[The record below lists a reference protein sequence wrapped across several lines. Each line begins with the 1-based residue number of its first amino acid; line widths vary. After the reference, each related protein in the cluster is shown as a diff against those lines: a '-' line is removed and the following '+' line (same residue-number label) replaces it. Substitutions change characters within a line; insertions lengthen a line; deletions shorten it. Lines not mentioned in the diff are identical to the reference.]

1 MPRVLIT
8 GASGFVG
15 GWLAREWH
23 DSGAEVLGISRR
35 AESPAGAAK
44 AVDLLDAAAVEAAVR
59 EFQPDFVCHLAALA
73 STGRSWQQPSRC
85 VGDNQAMTW
94 NLLEAVRQHAGTAT
108 VLVAGSGEGY
118 GVPQQLPVSELHR
131 LAPGTP
137 YAIAKAATDLI
148 GGLYA
153 DAHGLNVVRARAF
166 NHAGP
171 GQGGSFLVG
180 SICSQAA
187 EQLAANP
194 GSQITVR
201 TGAAEV
207 RRDYCDVRDVA
218 RAYRLLCEAGEP
230 GIWNVCSGSSTSTSE
245 VVALLEEAVAPA
257 QLVHQVDPA
266 IVRPHETLDICG
278 DPAKL
283 AAATGWKPL
292 IPLSQTVADTLAS
305 ARAG

>member
-1 MPRVLIT
+1 M
-8 GASGFVG
+8 G

-23 DSGAEVLGISRR
+23 TSGAEVLGISRR
-35 AESPAGAAK
+35 AESPSGAAES
-44 AVDLLDAAAVEAAVR
+44 VDLMDAAGVEAAVR
-59 EFQPDFVCHLAALA
+59 EFQPDFVCHLGALA

-94 NLLEAVRQHAGTAT
+94 NLLEAVRQHARDAT

-118 GVPQQLPVSELHR
+118 GVPQQLPVSESHR

-137 YAIAKAATDLI
+137 YAIAKTATDLI

-153 DAHGLNVVRARAF
+153 EAHGMNVVRARAF

-180 SICSQAA
+180 SICAQAA
-187 EQLAANP
+187 GQLEENP
-194 GSQITVR
+194 GSEITVR

-230 GIWNVCSGSSTSTSE
+230 GVWNVCSGASTSTAQ

-257 QLVHQVDPA
+257 PLVHEVDPA
-266 IVRPHETLDICG
+266 LVRPHETLDICG
-278 DPAKL
+278 DPGKL
-283 AAATGWKPL
+283 EAATGWKPR
-292 IPLSQTVADTLAS
+292 IPLSQTVADTLTA
-305 ARAG
+305 ARSRAIDGA

>member
-1 MPRVLIT
+1 MARVLIT

-15 GWLAREWH
+15 GWLAREWQ
-23 DSGAEVLGISRR
+23 SAGAEVIGLSRR
-35 AESPAGAAK
+35 AESPAGEALAI
-44 AVDLLDAAAVEAAVR
+44 DLLDEAAVMSAVSG
-59 EFQPDFVCHLAALA
+59 FQPEFVCHLAALA

-94 NLLEAVRQHAGTAT
+94 NVLEAVRHHAPTAT
-108 VLVAGSGEGY
+108 VLVAGSGEAY
-118 GVPQQLPVSELHR
+118 GVPQQLPVSESHR

-153 DAHGLNVVRARAF
+153 EAHGLNVVRARAF

-187 EQLAANP
+187 EQLASNP
-194 GSQITVR
+194 TAEVVVR

-207 RRDYCDVRDVA
+207 RRDFCDVRDVA

-230 GIWNVCSGSSTSTSE
+230 GVWNVCSGASTSTAQ
-245 VVALLEEAVAPA
+245 VVSLLKEELTPVG
-257 QLVHQVDPA
+257 LVHEVDPA
-266 IVRPHETLDICG
+266 LVRPHETLDICG
-278 DPAKL
+278 DPGRL
-283 AAATGWKPL
+283 ESATGWKPS
-292 IPLSQTVADTLAS
+292 IPLRQTIADTLAA